1 MAPWV
6 TSPASNEQVAP
17 VPAGPS
23 KVMLR
28 IKMMLQYLHVA
39 ACSPHSEMVKKEDVT
54 QSLVNFFTTHIEQ
67 IRSVRLRCFL
77 PFQALVFAHI
87 RSSLHKGTRFSIR
100 LRLSGVSPFT
110 NAFCEGS
117 MQDRNESL

>member
-1 MAPWV
+1 MAHRSPVQLQTSKLLLCQLDLQGDV
-6 TSPASNEQVAP
+6 TDQNDASIP
-17 VPAGPS
+17 TCRG
-23 KVMLR
+23 ML
-28 IKMMLQYLHVA
+28 
-39 ACSPHSEMVKKEDVT
+39 PHSEMAKKEMSHRVW
-54 QSLVNFFTTHIEQ
+54 SNFFTRHIEQ

-110 NAFCEGS
+110 NAFCEES
-117 MQDRNESL
+117 MQDQNESL